1 MAVAEDDAPRSSD
14 GLDERPEADPG
25 SATVV
30 APATHSVAARSAVGA
45 AVVLAVFVVDRLS
58 KAWALDTLEPGVT
71 KDFLGPLKLVLA
83 FNDGSAF
90 SLGSGSGPII
100 GVLALVIVGVVIWA
114 GRHYRSWPAVVIQGL
129 VVGGAV
135 GNLADRVLRAEDGW
149 FSGSVVDFLRLP
161 NWPIFNV
168 ADMAITGGALAL
180 VFLIGR
186 DRGEA

>member
-1 MAVAEDDAPRSSD
+1 LAVDEHASSGGTLEQPAE
-14 GLDERPEADPG
+14 
-25 SATVV
+25 
-30 APATHSVAARSAVGA
+30 ATHPVAARIAIGESVAAS
-45 AVVLAVFVVDRLS
+45 VVAVDRIT
-58 KAWALDTLEPGVT
+58 KVWALDNLAPGIVR
-71 KDFLGPLKLVLA
+71 DFLGPLKLTLA

-90 SLGSGSGPII
+90 SLGSGSGSVIA
-100 GVLALVIVGVVIWA
+100 VLAIVIVGVVVWA
-114 GRHYRSWPAVVIQGL
+114 GRHYRSWPAVIIQGL
-129 VVGGAV
+129 VVGGAI
-135 GNLADRVLRAEDGW
+135 GNLADRVFRAESGW